1 MSSIRDVA
9 RHAGCSTSTVSRVI
23 NNRDAVD
30 PATRKKVLE
39 SIDILGYKPN
49 LVAQGLRVKK
59 GNLIGLVVPSGTE
72 HAFGAV
78 IRHSLDIAHE
88 KGYNIIVVNSHEDPD
103 LEESYISDLL
113 RRNINGIIFSRVSD
127 ESRIMPK
134 IMNRN
139 IPIVVI
145 DRAFENE
152 KVPHVVLDNYKA
164 GYIAGEYLSA
174 LEHVDIACITGS
186 MKITLCRERFNG
198 FQQALSERGIEL
210 LNNNVYE
217 GDFSFQSG
225 LTAIRTLGCEGGCR
239 FTAVF
244 AMNDLMALGV
254 MKGLHSSGL
263 KVPDDVSV
271 LGMDDLEFGNMV
283 TPALSS
289 IHYPFGDMVEQALNL
304 LLMQIEEERLVNDT
318 IILDP
323 HVSVKESTETCRVT
337 KKEMER
343 IRDHE

>member
-1 MSSIRDVA
+1 
-9 RHAGCSTSTVSRVI
+9 
-23 NNRDAVD
+23 
-30 PATRKKVLE
+30 
-39 SIDILGYKPN
+39 
-49 LVAQGLRVKK
+49 
-59 GNLIGLVVPSGTE
+59 
-72 HAFGAV
+72 
-78 IRHSLDIAHE
+78 
-88 KGYNIIVVNSHEDPD
+88 
-103 LEESYISDLL
+103 
-113 RRNINGIIFSRVSD
+113 
-127 ESRIMPK
+127 
-134 IMNRN
+134 MNKN

-174 LEHVDIACITGS
+174 LGHTDIACITGS
-186 MKITLCRERFNG
+186 MKITLCRERFSG
-198 FQQALSERGIEL
+198 FQQALNERGIEL
-210 LNNNVYE
+210 LKNNVYE

-225 LTAIRTLGCEGGCR
+225 LTAIRALGCEGGCR

-254 MKGLHSSGL
+254 MKGLHSSGSS
-263 KVPDDVSV
+263 VPDDVSV

-289 IHYPFGDMVEQALNL
+289 IHYPFRDMVEQALNL

-323 HVSVKESTETCRVT
+323 RLSVKESTETCRVT
-337 KKEMER
+337 QKEMER
-343 IRDHE
+343 IRNHE